1 MRPSQKEPVQA
12 ATVLC
17 ALDIVRSEEGRML
30 RRKLMDNILYLRA
43 EITRAG
49 LETLGDPSPIVPVR
63 LGLESVGR
71 FASRHLMALGGIANL
86 VEYPA
91 VPQGGARFRFQV
103 MASHT
108 RDDIDQVVQILS
120 KAMRDADLEFRLIQ
134 EGQQDAATRG
144 RPHSNA
150 AA

>member
-1 MRPSQKEPVQA
+1 
-12 ATVLC
+12 VLT
-17 ALDIVRSEEGRML
+17 ALNIVRSEEGRTL

-43 EITRAG
+43 ELTRAG

-63 LGLESVGR
+63 LGLEGVGR

-108 RDDIDQVVQILS
+108 QEDIDQVVKILA
-120 KAMRDADLEFRLIQ
+120 KAMRDADLEYRLGH
-134 EGQQDAATRG
+134 EGQQDATRPATA
-144 RPHSNA
+144 SSSA

>member
-1 MRPSQKEPVQA
+1 
-12 ATVLC
+12 
-17 ALDIVRSEEGRML
+17 
-30 RRKLMDNILYLRA
+30 MDNILYLRA
-43 EITRAG
+43 DMTRAG

-63 LGLESVGR
+63 LGLEGVGR
-71 FASRHLMALGGIANL
+71 FASRHLMAMGGIANL

-108 RDDIDQVVQILS
+108 REDIDQVVAILAR
-120 KAMRDADLEFRLIQ
+120 AMRDADLEYRLGH
-134 EGQQDAATRG
+134 EGQQDAARARAAT
-144 RPHSNA
+144 A